1 LGFRG
6 TVYSTRNPELQ
17 VLISAKIDPPSY
29 TVLRTQLKEI
39 PKTMPNVS
47 GAPNGSAE
55 HNLQQIHDDLIA
67 IAKEAGEMMLAARPS
82 AITSGSKKNC
92 EFSVP

>member
-1 LGFRG
+1 
-6 TVYSTRNPELQ
+6 
-17 VLISAKIDPPSY
+17 
-29 TVLRTQLKEI
+29 
-39 PKTMPNVS
+39 MPNVS